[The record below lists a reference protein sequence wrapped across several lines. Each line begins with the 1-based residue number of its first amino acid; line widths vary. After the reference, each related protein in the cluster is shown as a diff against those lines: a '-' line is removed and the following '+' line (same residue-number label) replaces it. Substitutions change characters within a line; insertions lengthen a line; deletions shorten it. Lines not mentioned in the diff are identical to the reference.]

1 MRLQPK
7 RVNYRKVQRG
17 KLRGRAQRGTKLNF
31 GQYGLMAEET
41 KLVTAS
47 QIEATRVTIV
57 RSVGHEGR
65 LWIRIFP
72 DKPITRKPLE
82 TRMGKGKG
90 EPDHWVAPVKAG
102 RIMFELGG
110 IGKERATAAFRLAS
124 RKLPLKTRIVF
135 PELWR
140 QL

>member
-7 RVNYRKVQRG
+7 RVKYRKNQKG
-17 KLRGRAQRGTKLNF
+17 KLRGRASRGTELNF
-31 GQYGLMAEET
+31 GEYGLAAQET
-41 KLVTAS
+41 RWITAS

-72 DKPITRKPLE
+72 DKVITRKPLE

-90 EPDHWVAPVKAG
+90 EPDHWVAPVKPG
-102 RIMFELGG
+102 RILFELGG
-110 IGKERATAAFRLAS
+110 VEEGRAKEAFRLAS
-124 RKLPLKTRIVF
+124 RKLPLKTKVISS
-135 PELWR
+135 ELWR
-140 QL
+140 GL

>member
-7 RVNYRKVQRG
+7 RVKYRKVQKG

-31 GQYGLMAEET
+31 GEYGLIAEET
-41 KLVTAS
+41 KWVTAR

-72 DKPITRKPLE
+72 DKAITRKPLE

-102 RIMFELGG
+102 RILFELGG
-110 IGKERATAAFRLAS
+110 IGEGRAREAFRLAS
-124 RKLPLKTRIVF
+124 RKLPLKTRIISS
-135 PELWR
+135 ELWR
-140 QL
+140 

>member
-7 RVNYRKVQRG
+7 RVKYRKVQKG
-17 KLRGRAQRGTKLNF
+17 KLRGMAQRGTKLNF
-31 GQYGLMAEET
+31 GEYGLIAQET
-41 KLVTAS
+41 KWITAS

-72 DKPITRKPLE
+72 DKSITKKPLE

-90 EPDHWVAPVKAG
+90 EPDYWVAPVKAG
-102 RIMFELGG
+102 RVLFELGG
-110 IGKERATAAFRLAS
+110 IEKIRAEEAFRLAS
-124 RKLPLKTRIVF
+124 HKLPLKTRIISS
-135 PELWR
+135 ELWR
-140 QL
+140 

>member
-7 RVNYRKVQRG
+7 RVKYRKVQKG
-17 KLRGRAQRGTKLNF
+17 KLRGRALRGTKLNF
-31 GQYGLMAEET
+31 GEYGLMAQET
-41 KLVTAS
+41 KWVTAR

-90 EPDHWVAPVKAG
+90 EPDHWVAPIKAG
-102 RIMFELGG
+102 RILFELGG
-110 IGKERATAAFRLAS
+110 IGERRAKAAFRLAS
-124 RKLPLKTRIVF
+124 RKLPLKTRVISS
-135 PELWR
+135 ELWR
-140 QL
+140 

>member
-7 RVNYRKVQRG
+7 RVKYRKVQKG
-17 KLRGRAQRGTKLNF
+17 KLRGRALRGTKLNF
-31 GQYGLMAEET
+31 GEYGLIAQET
-41 KLVTAS
+41 KWVTAR

-72 DKPITRKPLE
+72 DKPITKKPLE

-90 EPDHWVAPVKAG
+90 EPDHWVAPIKAG
-102 RIMFELGG
+102 RVLFELGG
-110 IGKERATAAFRLAS
+110 IGKGRAEAAFRLAS
-124 RKLPLKTRIVF
+124 RKLPLKTKIISS
-135 PELWR
+135 ELWR
-140 QL
+140 

>member
-7 RVNYRKVQRG
+7 RVKYRKVQKG
-17 KLRGRAQRGTKLNF
+17 KLRGRASRGTKLNF
-31 GQYGLMAEET
+31 GEYGLMAQET
-41 KLVTAS
+41 KWVTAR

-72 DKPITRKPLE
+72 DKAITRKPLE

-102 RIMFELGG
+102 RILFELGG
-110 IGKERATAAFRLAS
+110 IGEGRAKEAFRLAS
-124 RKLPLKTRIVF
+124 RKLPLKTRIVSS
-135 PELWR
+135 ELWR
-140 QL
+140 

>member
-7 RVNYRKVQRG
+7 RVKYRKVQKG
-17 KLRGRAQRGTKLNF
+17 KLRGRATRGTKLNF
-31 GQYGLMAEET
+31 GEYGLMAQET
-41 KLVTAS
+41 KWVTAR

-72 DKPITRKPLE
+72 DKAITRKPLE

-102 RIMFELGG
+102 RILFELGG
-110 IGKERATAAFRLAS
+110 IGEGRAKEAFRLAS
-124 RKLPLKTRIVF
+124 RKLPLKTRIVSS
-135 PELWR
+135 ELWR
-140 QL
+140 

>member
-7 RVNYRKVQRG
+7 RVKYRKVQKG
-17 KLRGRAQRGTKLNF
+17 KLRGRATRGTKLNF
-31 GQYGLMAEET
+31 GEYGLMAQET
-41 KLVTAS
+41 KWITAR

-72 DKPITRKPLE
+72 DKAITRKPLE

-102 RIMFELGG
+102 RILFELGG
-110 IGKERATAAFRLAS
+110 IGEGRAKEAFRLAA
-124 RKLPLKTRIVF
+124 RKLPLKTRIISS
-135 PELWR
+135 ELWR
-140 QL
+140 

>member
-7 RVNYRKVQRG
+7 RVKYRKIQKG
-17 KLRGRAQRGTKLNF
+17 KLKGRAQRGTKLNF
-31 GQYGLMAEET
+31 GEYGLMAQET
-41 KLVTAS
+41 KRVTSS

-72 DKPITRKPLE
+72 DKSITKKPLE

-102 RIMFELGG
+102 RILFELGG
-110 IGKERATAAFRLAS
+110 IEKRRATEAFRLAS
-124 RKLPLKTRIVF
+124 RKLPLKTTMISS
-135 PELWR
+135 ELWR
-140 QL
+140 

>member
-1 MRLQPK
+1 MKLQPK
-7 RVNYRKVQRG
+7 RVKYRKVQKG
-17 KLRGRAQRGTKLNF
+17 KLRGRATRGTKLSF
-31 GQYGLMAEET
+31 GEYGLMAQET
-41 KLVTAS
+41 KWVTAR

-72 DKPITRKPLE
+72 DKVITRKPLE

-102 RIMFELGG
+102 RILFELGG
-110 IGKERATAAFRLAS
+110 IGEGRAKEAFRLAA
-124 RKLPLKTRIVF
+124 RKLPLKTRIISS
-135 PELWR
+135 ELWR
-140 QL
+140 

>member
-7 RVNYRKVQRG
+7 RVKYRKVQKG
-17 KLRGRAQRGTKLNF
+17 KLRGRATRGTKLNF
-31 GQYGLMAEET
+31 GEYGLMAEET
-41 KLVTAS
+41 KWVTAR

-72 DKPITRKPLE
+72 DKVITRKPLE

-102 RIMFELGG
+102 RILFELGG
-110 IGKERATAAFRLAS
+110 IGEGRAKEAFRLAS
-124 RKLPLKTRIVF
+124 RKLPLKTRIISS
-135 PELWR
+135 ELWR
-140 QL
+140 

>member
-1 MRLQPK
+1 MKLQPK
-7 RVNYRKVQRG
+7 RVKYRKIQKG
-17 KLRGRAQRGTKLNF
+17 KLRGRAARGTKLNF
-31 GQYGLMAEET
+31 GEYGLMAQET
-41 KLVTAS
+41 KRVTAR

-90 EPDHWVAPVKAG
+90 EPDHWVAPVKEV
-102 RIMFELGG
+102 RILFEL
-110 IGKERATAAFRLAS
+110 
-124 RKLPLKTRIVF
+124 
-135 PELWR
+135 
-140 QL
+140 

>member
-7 RVNYRKVQRG
+7 RVKYRKVQKG
-17 KLRGRAQRGTKLNF
+17 KLRGRATRGTKLNF
-31 GQYGLMAEET
+31 GEYGLMAEET
-41 KLVTAS
+41 KFVTAC

-72 DKPITRKPLE
+72 DKVITRKPLE

-102 RIMFELGG
+102 RILFELGG
-110 IGKERATAAFRLAS
+110 IGEGRAKEAFRLAA
-124 RKLPLKTRIVF
+124 RKLPLKTRIISS
-135 PELWR
+135 ELWR
-140 QL
+140 

>member
-7 RVNYRKVQRG
+7 RVKYRKSQKGR
-17 KLRGRAQRGTKLNF
+17 LRGRALRGTRLNF
-31 GQYGLMAEET
+31 GEYGLVAQEN
-41 KLVTAS
+41 KRITAR

-72 DKPITRKPLE
+72 DKAITKKPLE

-102 RIMFELGG
+102 RVLFELGG
-110 IGKERATAAFRLAS
+110 VEEGRAKEAFRLAS
-124 RKLPLKTRIVF
+124 RKLPLKTKIISS
-135 PELWR
+135 ELWR
-140 QL
+140 

>member
-7 RVNYRKVQRG
+7 RVKYRKSQKGR
-17 KLRGRAQRGTKLNF
+17 LRGRALRGTRLNF
-31 GQYGLMAEET
+31 GEYGLVAQEN
-41 KLVTAS
+41 KWITAR

-72 DKPITRKPLE
+72 DKAITKKPLE

-90 EPDHWVAPVKAG
+90 EPDHWVAPVKPG
-102 RIMFELGG
+102 RVLFELGG
-110 IGKERATAAFRLAS
+110 VEEGRAKEAFRLAS
-124 RKLPLKTRIVF
+124 RKLPLKTKIISS
-135 PELWR
+135 ELWR
-140 QL
+140 

>member
-7 RVNYRKVQRG
+7 RVKYRKVQKG
-17 KLRGRAQRGTKLNF
+17 KLRGRAARGTKLNF
-31 GQYGLMAEET
+31 GEYGLMAEET
-41 KLVTAS
+41 KWVTAS

-72 DKPITRKPLE
+72 DKVITKKPLE

-102 RIMFELGG
+102 RILFELGG
-110 IGKERATAAFRLAS
+110 IGEGRAKEAFRLAS
-124 RKLPLKTRIVF
+124 RKLPLKTRIISS
-135 PELWR
+135 ELWR
-140 QL
+140 